1 MQPTE
6 WESIFADMSDKL
18 LISKIYKELKKLN
31 TKKQTTQL
39 KSGQWTRIDIFKE
52 YIQMANRHMKRC
64 LTSLIIREMQIKA
77 TMKYHLMLVRLAI
90 ANKST
95 NRCWHG
101 CGKKGILVR
110 CCWECRLVQSL
121 WKAVWRYLK
130 KLKWICLLTQR
141 PHIRGYKVCPEK
153 V

>member
-1 MQPTE
+1 MALHQTKVFAQETIDKMKRQPTE

-64 LTSLIIREMQIKA
+64 LTSLIIREMQIKI
-77 TMKYHLMLVRLAI
+77 TMRCHFTPVKMAI
-90 ANKST
+90 INDST
-95 NRCWHG
+95 NNKCWRG
-101 CGKKGILVR
+101 CGERGT
-110 CCWECRLVQSL
+110 
-121 WKAVWRYLK
+121 
-130 KLKWICLLTQR
+130 LL
-141 PHIRGYKVCPEK
+141 HH
-153 V
+153 